1 MKLISLCLK
10 NDFNSLR
17 PFDSVNISH
26 VDREDG
32 KIDPLCLIG
41 INGSGKS
48 NLLELIA
55 EAFYYFELNHR
66 FEIEKKDKKRA
77 LRKLELI
84 YTLKKHGDKKIKI
97 DTLTNLIPK
106 LYVEET
112 PDNWIEILESDQIL
126 SHLPEK
132 IIGYTSGMNETL
144 SFRFN
149 QLDSLYSD
157 DVLLN
162 AKAESKEILPENR
175 LVFLDNESNQAI
187 VVSNFIFKES
197 EQLKIF
203 KDLLRI
209 TGLDT
214 FKIIIDL
221 KRKRSK
227 DYVILSQEHLE
238 YINKFKLCSVCY
250 REEPLHYYEFDF
262 IFNSATKTA
271 FIKHFVTIDR
281 LFMAFQKFKLLN
293 PINLDKPLRKV
304 KSEDDLLDNKPTLA
318 KSDKVFRFEELNLLI
333 CNPEK
338 SIPYIGISD
347 GEHQFLQIVGSAMIF
362 QHDDVLFLFDEP
374 ETHFNPSWRTKFI
387 QVLNATLKDRDQD
400 IVITTHSPFIV
411 SDCKGYR
418 VYKFIRI
425 EDNSYFENI
434 GIETFGT
441 SYDVILKKAF
451 DIDNNISQEANQ
463 EINSLLVS
471 NDAAKIQDFIDESGP
486 SFEKLALLKHL
497 KSLKAN

>member
-10 NDFNSLR
+10 DDFNSLR
-17 PFDSVNISH
+17 PFEPIDITH
-26 VDREDG
+26 TDREDG

-41 INGSGKS
+41 TNGSGKS

-55 EAFYYFELNHR
+55 EAFYCFELNHR
-66 FEIEKKDKKRA
+66 FEIDKRVKKKASRQ
-77 LRKLELI
+77 LELI
-84 YTLKKHGDKKIKI
+84 YSLTKHNGKRIKI
-97 DTLTNLIPK
+97 NTYTNLIPK
-106 LYVEET
+106 IYLEENPDQWVEII
-112 PDNWIEILESDQIL
+112 DSFDVLDY
-126 SHLPEK
+126 LPVK

-162 AKAESKEILPENR
+162 AKAKSEEILPENR

-187 VVSNFIFKES
+187 VISNFLFKNS
-197 EQLKIF
+197 DQLKIF

-221 KRKRSK
+221 KRKRSNE
-227 DYVILSQEHLE
+227 YVILSREHLD
-238 YINKFKLCSVCY
+238 YIEKFKLCSVCY
-250 REEPLHYYEFDF
+250 RDEPLKYYEFDF
-262 IFNSATKTA
+262 VVNPATKAA
-271 FIKHFVTIDR
+271 FLEHFVTIDK

-333 CNPEK
+333 TNPNK

-362 QHDDVLFLFDEP
+362 EQDDELFLFDEP
-374 ETHFNPSWRTKFI
+374 ETHFNPSWRTQFI
-387 QVLNATLKDRDQD
+387 QVLNAILKGRDQD

-418 VYKFIRI
+418 VYKFMRI
-425 EDNSYFENI
+425 EGNSYFEKI

-441 SYDVILKKAF
+441 SFDVILKKAF
-451 DIDNNISQEANQ
+451 NVDNNISQEANQ
-463 EINSLLVS
+463 EIISLLTS
-471 NDAAKIQDFIDESGP
+471 SDTGKIQDFIDESGP

-497 KSLKAN
+497 KTLKSN

>member
-1 MKLISLCLK
+1 MKLISLCLQ

-17 PFDSVNISH
+17 PFEPVNIAH
-26 VDREDG
+26 VDRDDG

-66 FEIEKKDKKRA
+66 FETDKRIKKRA
-77 LRKLELI
+77 IRQLELI
-84 YTLKKHGDKKIKI
+84 YSLAKHDNKRIKI
-97 DTLTNLIPK
+97 NTYANLIPK
-106 LYVEET
+106 LYVEYN
-112 PDNWIEILESDQIL
+112 PDQWIEIIDSEDIL
-126 SHLPEK
+126 NYLPIK
-132 IIGYTSGMNETL
+132 VIGYTSGMNETL

-162 AKAESKEILPENR
+162 AKAKSKEILPENR

-187 VVSNFIFKES
+187 VISNFLFKDTD
-197 EQLKIF
+197 QLRIF

-221 KRKRSK
+221 KRKRSN
-227 DYVILSQEHLE
+227 DYVVLSHEHLD
-238 YINKFKLCSVCY
+238 YIEKFKLCSVCY
-250 REEPLHYYEFDF
+250 REEPLQYYEFDF
-262 IFNSATKTA
+262 IVNPPTKTA
-271 FIKHFVTIDR
+271 FLKHFITIDK

-333 CNPEK
+333 TNPDK

-362 QHDDVLFLFDEP
+362 EQNDVLFLFDEP

-387 QVLNATLKDRDQD
+387 QVLNATLKNRNQD

-418 VYKFIRI
+418 VYKFMRI
-425 EDNSYFENI
+425 EGDSYFENI

-451 DIDNNISQEANQ
+451 NIDNNISQEANQ
-463 EINSLLVS
+463 EINLLLTS
-471 NDAAKIQDFIDESGP
+471 DDADKIQDFIDESGP

-497 KSLKAN
+497 KTLKSN